1 MRIVRSTLGK
11 LARRPASWVTAGLV
25 AALLLLVYLG
35 VGATVNTLPESGARS
50 AARPA
55 LLALL
60 TFPSAYDGIATQLL
74 DLGGLFGLAFA
85 ASVAGSEWGWG
96 TLKAAVARGESRWRY
111 MLASLAALILAAGLA
126 MVVVYLVGVG
136 AAVAGASLA
145 GVSLSGLGDSA
156 TLGGLPNVLLHVWL
170 GLAEEMAV
178 GFAVATLTRS
188 QLAGVGAGIALFFG
202 EQFATLILPDVVKY
216 LPFNAASAVVERANL
231 AGASAPAA
239 LPADQ
244 ATLVT
249 IGWLVGA
256 LLLVAGAT
264 ERAEI
269 GS

>member
-1 MRIVRSTLGK
+1 VRLVRSSLRK
-11 LARRPASWVTAGLV
+11 LVRRPASWVTAGLI

-35 VGATVNTLPESGARS
+35 IGATVNTLPTTGPRAVGRV
-50 AARPA
+50 A
-55 LLALL
+55 LLNIL
-60 TFPSAYDGIATQLL
+60 TFPGAYDGVATQLL

-85 ASVAGSEWGWG
+85 AAVAGSEWGWG
-96 TLKAAVARGESRWRY
+96 TLKAAVARGESRSRY
-111 MLASLAALILAAGLA
+111 MLGSVGALVLAAGLA
-126 MVVVYLVGVG
+126 MVVVYGVGIG
-136 AAVAGASLA
+136 AAVLGASLA
-145 GVSLSGLGDSA
+145 GVSLTGLSDAA
-156 TLGGLPNVLLHVWL
+156 TIGGLPGTLLHVWL
-170 GLAEEMAV
+170 GLAEEIAV

-231 AGASAPAA
+231 AAGGSPAA
-239 LPADQ
+239 LPPDQ

-249 IGWLVGA
+249 AIWLVAA
-256 LLLVAGAT
+256 LALVAGAT